1 MWQFVVEV
9 IDDNERHEFLA
20 STSMTWRNFE
30 ERALSHINRPRE
42 QVTLGYH
49 LNMDPCGMTQL
60 TCENQWDA
68 AQICVREK
76 CLVAQTRAVMME
88 VRNLV
93 SILL

>member
-1 MWQFVVEV
+1 
-9 IDDNERHEFLA
+9 
-20 STSMTWRNFE
+20 
-30 ERALSHINRPRE
+30 
-42 QVTLGYH
+42 
-49 LNMDPCGMTQL
+49 MTQL